1 MKILERHWLK
11 QIREA
16 KCLEQKEVADK
27 VGKTQ
32 ACYSYIES
40 GYRRPSVELAQ
51 KIASVLEFDWTLFFP
66 EKKKKKK

>member
-1 MKILERHWLK
+1 MERHWLK

-16 KCLEQKEVADK
+16 KGLEQKEVADK

-32 ACYSYIES
+32 ACYSFIES
-40 GYRRPSVELAQ
+40 GDRRPSVELAQ

-66 EKKKKKK
+66 ENKKKKK